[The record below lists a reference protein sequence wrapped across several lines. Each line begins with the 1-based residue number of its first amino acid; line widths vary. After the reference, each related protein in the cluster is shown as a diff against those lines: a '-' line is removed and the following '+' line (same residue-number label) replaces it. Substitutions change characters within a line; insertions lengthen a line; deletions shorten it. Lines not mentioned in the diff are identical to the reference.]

1 MNTRTISAA
10 WLRERHPENGVIP
23 LSASLAPMLAD
34 ALEIADY
41 SARSDIETFLRR
53 TQARPAWYD
62 IRTADQ
68 EEKGYVENAVRY
80 LTARGLLERDEKQP
94 HLVHV
99 LDEPKVGA

>member
-10 WLRERHPENGVIP
+10 WLREHRPENGVIP

-68 EEKGYVENAVRY
+68 EEKDYVENAVRY
-80 LTARGLLERDEKQP
+80 LMARGLLERDQHQP
-94 HLVHV
+94 HLVRV
-99 LDEPKVGA
+99 MDAPEADA